1 MIGSFST
8 DVNLVKKRL
17 SPFDYGDELELNDVA

>member
-8 DVNLVKKRL
+8 DVNLVKKL
-17 SPFDYGDELELNDVA
+17 SPFDYGDKLELNDVA